1 MKISK
6 IGFLTILCI
15 IQVSTFA
22 QDISKYLQDDGF
34 STGKNMV
41 KIGLDPLNGELP
53 IIFEHALG
61 NNAALEIHTGLL
73 FLKYQ
78 DRLYPENTLPIPAS
92 GLGYTVSGAAKIY
105 LKSFPERSYIAFR
118 PGISVMSGKLFA
130 DIAIFNYGYQRAI
143 FGKWFLDFEMG
154 FGLRLFKDTNPES
167 EMEFSGTGFRIIFP
181 VSIKTGYLF

>member
-6 IGFLTILCI
+6 IGLLIALLI
-15 IQVSTFA
+15 INGCAFA

-34 STGKNMV
+34 STGKNLV

-53 IIFEHALG
+53 VTFEHALG
-61 NNAALEIHTGLL
+61 NNVSLELHTGLL
-73 FLKYQ
+73 MLKYQ
-78 DRLYPENTLPIPAS
+78 DRLYPENQLPIDAS
-92 GLGYTVSGAAKIY
+92 GLGYTVSGAVKIY

-118 PGISVMSGKLFA
+118 PGVSVMNGIIFT
-130 DIAIFNYGYQRAI
+130 DIGLFNYGYQRAI
-143 FGKWFLDFEMG
+143 VGKWILDFEMG
-154 FGLRLFKDTNPES
+154 FGLRLFKDNNIES